1 MRGWGR
7 GESKFPSL
15 SLSLFSTLLFSC
27 SLHSGHT
34 LPSEHLEQAT
44 LSGSLRTYTFHQ
56 VHVQLS
62 IPILF
67 QPKKHLRTLM
77 PRHLHGVD
85 KSCTQSV
92 INEEQF
98 NSLVRIARFHIYPI
112 QLCVIFLRDYLT
124 QEAHS
129 QIKEHTTVIRKI
141 LNTIQPIK
149 NFRIY
154 QEMYGLQIQTY
165 KIISIYFLE

>member
-1 MRGWGR
+1 MTTLPYKTMWTDFQQTNQNERACNVSSFSIACSRHSDHGDSTKRCEQKKKSTRGWGR
-7 GESKFPSL
+7 GESKFPPL

-92 INEEQF
+92 INEE
-98 NSLVRIARFHIYPI
+98 
-112 QLCVIFLRDYLT
+112 
-124 QEAHS
+124 
-129 QIKEHTTVIRKI
+129 
-141 LNTIQPIK
+141 
-149 NFRIY
+149 
-154 QEMYGLQIQTY
+154 
-165 KIISIYFLE
+165 